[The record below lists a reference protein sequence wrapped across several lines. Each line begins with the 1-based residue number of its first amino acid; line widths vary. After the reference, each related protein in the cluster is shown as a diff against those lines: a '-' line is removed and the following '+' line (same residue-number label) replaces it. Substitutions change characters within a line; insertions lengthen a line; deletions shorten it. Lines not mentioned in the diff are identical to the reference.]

1 MRARGMRGG
10 GSTAKR
16 FLKPGLVRDDLGSLE
31 TVETVRDAQRWLE
44 TIGEGVVT
52 GRLKPQE
59 ATAGVRAVETWLKAE
74 SERLKIE
81 DLEEL
86 RAQVAELK
94 RLRPA

>member
-16 FLKPGLVRDDLGSLE
+16 FLKPRLVRDDLGSLE
-31 TVETVRDAQRWLE
+31 TVRDAQGWLE
-44 TIGEGVVT
+44 AIGEGVVT

>member
-16 FLKPGLVRDDLGSLE
+16 CLKPGLVRDDLGSLE
-31 TVETVRDAQRWLE
+31 TVRDAQRWLE
-44 TIGEGVVT
+44 AIGEGVVT

-59 ATAGVRAVETWLKAE
+59 ATARVRAVETWLKAE